1 VSDPAEYC
9 REIETYLCQKNEGH
23 LIRIV
28 GPAFELVCSWE
39 KQGVPLKVAFRG
51 IDRCCERHNAKAG
64 RRRPVRIDFCEAD
77 IRDAFDDWRRAVGVV
92 GTATDVE
99 PGAPA
104 HRKTALASHIDGAIS
119 RLRGLTAK
127 TGVSSE
133 LIARV
138 ERVVTE
144 LEALAA
150 AAQGARGER
159 RARIV
164 GRLSELDRELL
175 AASVGEIHSDRA
187 RELKNEAE
195 MELAPFR
202 ARMPAD
208 AHERAIEAAYL
219 RLVRQALGVP
229 AVSYE

>member
-1 VSDPAEYC
+1 VFVGEARRSPEGGVS
-9 REIETYLCQKNEGH
+9 
-23 LIRIV
+23 
-28 GPAFELVCSWE
+28 
-39 KQGVPLKVAFRG
+39 
-51 IDRCCERHNAKAG
+51 
-64 RRRPVRIDFCEAD
+64 RPVRIDFCEAD
-77 IRDAFDDWRRAVGVV
+77 ILDAFDDWRRAVGVV
-92 GTATDVE
+92 GTATDGE
-99 PGAPA
+99 ASATA

-119 RLRGLTAK
+119 RLRGLSARI
-127 TGVSSE
+127 GVSSE
-133 LIARV
+133 LIDRV
-138 ERVVTE
+138 ERAVTE

-150 AAQGARGER
+150 ESPGARGER

-175 AASVGEIHSDRA
+175 TASVGEIHPDRA
-187 RELKNEAE
+187 RELKKEAE

>member
-39 KQGVPLKVAFRG
+39 QRGVPLKVAFRG
-51 IDRCCERHNAKAG
+51 IDRYCERYYAKGG

-77 IRDAFDDWRRAVGVV
+77 ILDAFDDWRRAVGVIA
-92 GTATDVE
+92 ATDDE
-99 PGAPA
+99 PEAAAP
-104 HRKTALASHIDGAIS
+104 RKAALASHIDGVIS
-119 RLRGLTAK
+119 RLRGLSARNET
-127 TGVSSE
+127 SPE
-133 LIARV
+133 LIARAEQV
-138 ERVVTE
+138 ITE

-150 AAQGARGER
+150 ESHGARGEKR
-159 RARIV
+159 GRIV

-175 AASVGEIHSDRA
+175 TASIVEVHSDRV
-187 RELKNEAE
+187 REMKKEAE

-202 ARMPAD
+202 GRMAAD
-208 AHERAIEAAYL
+208 AHERAVEAAYL

-229 AVSYE
+229 AVAYE